1 MKKNQHEMD
10 DEIAALAR
18 YVDQPGQWEDV
29 TPEEVKRERD
39 KRFQAYIDEW
49 NAKQETSDT

>member
-1 MKKNQHEMD
+1 MKQNQREID

-29 TPEEVKRERD
+29 TPEELKREQE
-39 KRFQAYIDEW
+39 KAFQVFIDEM
-49 NAKQETSDT
+49 NAKQ

>member
-1 MKKNQHEMD
+1 MEQKQREID

-29 TPEEVKRERD
+29 TPEEVKEAQ
-39 KRFQAYIDEW
+39 KEAWKAFLDEMRTKEPE
-49 NAKQETSDT
+49 A